1 MWNALFMNNFV
12 ISQVKVYFP
21 IKRRNSNNI
30 FIKSMRKYL
39 VMGAALCVAI
49 AFTSCKSQES
59 AYKKMYEKAKAQEEQ
74 QTAASN
80 TQDQA
85 TVTPMVTKQANQTTV
100 SNVDNTP
107 VRSEDVTLI
116 SGTGLKQFSVVVGS
130 FGLKSNAEGMQSLL
144 KQGGYDAQIVFN
156 PQNNM
161 YRVISGTYDNKGEAV
176 QSRDAIRGSKFNKN
190 SDSWLLFKK

>member
-1 MWNALFMNNFV
+1 
-12 ISQVKVYFP
+12 
-21 IKRRNSNNI
+21 
-30 FIKSMRKYL
+30 MRKYL

-156 PQNNM
+156 PHRLDDRAMWLEGQVARPRGGLRQAGS
-161 YRVISGTYDNKGEAV
+161 YTRKQWRRVGQGCRGADEGRAE
-176 QSRDAIRGSKFNKN
+176 SRVRQVWS
-190 SDSWLLFKK
+190 

>member
-1 MWNALFMNNFV
+1 
-12 ISQVKVYFP
+12 
-21 IKRRNSNNI
+21 
-30 FIKSMRKYL
+30 MRKYL

-107 VRSEDVTLI
+107 VRSENVTLI

>member
-1 MWNALFMNNFV
+1 
-12 ISQVKVYFP
+12 
-21 IKRRNSNNI
+21 
-30 FIKSMRKYL
+30 MRKYL

-156 PQNNM
+156 PQNNTSKSM
-161 YRVISGTYDNKGEAV
+161 TTTRMALPICGAARPTPDAASKVSYMSAISLSSSG
-176 QSRDAIRGSKFNKN
+176 
-190 SDSWLLFKK
+190 

>member
-1 MWNALFMNNFV
+1 M
-12 ISQVKVYFP
+12 K
-21 IKRRNSNNI
+21 
-30 FIKSMRKYL
+30 KYL
-39 VMGAALCVAI
+39 VMGAALCVAL

-59 AYKKMYEKAKAQEEQ
+59 AYKKAYEKAKAQEEQ
-74 QTAASN
+74 QTAQAP

-85 TVTPMVTKQANQTTV
+85 TVTPMVTKQADQTTV

-130 FGLKSNAEGMQSLL
+130 FGLKANAEGFQSLL

-156 PQNNM
+156 ASNNM
-161 YRVISGTYDNKGEAV
+161 YRVVSGTYDDKSQAV
-176 QSRDAIRGSKFNKN
+176 QGRDAIRGNKFNKN
-190 SDSWLLFKK
+190 SDAWLLYKK